1 VVVALPPDEAA
12 DVNSVLLPNLA
23 VGPSGCST
31 RPPLRLMT
39 VPLPPDEDADVNS
52 RLLPTFDAVAKC

>member
-1 VVVALPPDEAA
+1 MDVLAA
-12 DVNSVLLPNLA
+12 NAKLLPTFD
-23 VGPSGCST
+23 VGPSCCST

-52 RLLPTFDAVAKC
+52 RLLPTIDAVAKC